1 MKKKIRQQG
10 WWGVRMETL
19 VNEQKVWAT
28 GMMSLNEN
36 VSDWRKDSGNNE
48 HEESQ
53 WKAVKVL
60 EMIEK
65 KKLLISLNGTLR
77 YLWMNFSTKL

>member
-1 MKKKIRQQG
+1 MRSQNEHVSEWRKI
-10 WWGVRMETL
+10 
-19 VNEQKVWAT
+19 WAT
-28 GMMSLNEN
+28 RLMSHNEN

-77 YLWMNFSTKL
+77 YLWMNFSTRL